1 MGTFV
6 YICRKEKII
15 EMINRFITKSI
26 QQNLFKGKAIIIY
39 GARQVG
45 KTTLLKQLSDKIDQ
59 DILWIN
65 GDDLQTAADLQPS
78 LNRLKFIIGKHKI
91 VFIDEAQRIK
101 NIGLIIKLIV
111 DNLKDVQVV
120 ATGSS
125 AFDLA
130 SEIKEPLTGRKFE
143 YYLYPFSY
151 QELADHYG
159 NYEEFKKLEHRL
171 IYGSYP
177 EVVNNEGTER
187 DVLQLL
193 TSDYLYKDIFSL
205 ERLKKPDLIVK
216 LTKALAFQVGSEVSY
231 NELAGIV
238 SADKKTVAR
247 YINLLE
253 QAFIVFRVGSLW
265 RNMRNELKFAKKI
278 YFWDNGVRNA
288 LINNFNSLDFRDDIG
303 KIWENYLVSER
314 MKFLSYNKIYT
325 NVYFWRTVQQQEID
339 WIEERDGKFY
349 AYEFKW
355 SEKRRGR
362 RIKSFF
368 EKYPVEFFATIN
380 RQNYYLFLSKEVPEE

>member
-1 MGTFV
+1 LGTFV

-130 SEIKEPLTGRKFE
+130 SEIKEPLTGRKF
-143 YYLYPFSY
+143 
-151 QELADHYG
+151 
-159 NYEEFKKLEHRL
+159 
-171 IYGSYP
+171 
-177 EVVNNEGTER
+177 
-187 DVLQLL
+187 
-193 TSDYLYKDIFSL
+193 
-205 ERLKKPDLIVK
+205 
-216 LTKALAFQVGSEVSY
+216 
-231 NELAGIV
+231 
-238 SADKKTVAR
+238 
-247 YINLLE
+247 
-253 QAFIVFRVGSLW
+253 
-265 RNMRNELKFAKKI
+265 
-278 YFWDNGVRNA
+278 
-288 LINNFNSLDFRDDIG
+288 
-303 KIWENYLVSER
+303 
-314 MKFLSYNKIYT
+314 LS
-325 NVYFWRTVQQQEID
+325 
-339 WIEERDGKFY
+339 
-349 AYEFKW
+349 
-355 SEKRRGR
+355 
-362 RIKSFF
+362 
-368 EKYPVEFFATIN
+368 
-380 RQNYYLFLSKEVPEE
+380 